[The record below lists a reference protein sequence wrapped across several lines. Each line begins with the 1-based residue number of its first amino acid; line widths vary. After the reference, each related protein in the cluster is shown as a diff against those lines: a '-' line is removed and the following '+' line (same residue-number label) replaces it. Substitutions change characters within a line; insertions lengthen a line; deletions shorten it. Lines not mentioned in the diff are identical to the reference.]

1 MFLKHNTKTRNTNT
15 QNTKQTQ
22 NDKTILEH
30 IIRQTQSNLKIF
42 KQTDNTKHKKNS
54 IKTHSINTTTI
65 KHMFFKTIKI
75 FKHKIRNKANTRY

>member
-15 QNTKQTQ
+15 QSTKQTQ

-42 KQTDNTKHKKNS
+42 KQTHNTKHKK
-54 IKTHSINTTTI
+54 KV
-65 KHMFFKTIKI
+65 
-75 FKHKIRNKANTRY
+75 